1 MGANSEA
8 QIVMRFVEMAKLLNV
23 YLNHFPRH
31 ERYALSTLIRRT
43 LYELFDLITEGQKR
57 YHKKTTLT
65 NLDITHE
72 RLRMQVWLAH
82 ELGYFGY
89 HDGRQGEDSDPA
101 RRYLAINRLIDEV
114 GRMIGGWISAENR
127 ADKGAASTC

>member
-43 LYELFDLITEGQKR
+43 LY
-57 YHKKTTLT
+57 
-65 NLDITHE
+65 
-72 RLRMQVWLAH
+72 AS
-82 ELGYFGY
+82 
-89 HDGRQGEDSDPA
+89 GRCIDSDEPSVAATERRSFLFSGTPGA
-101 RRYLAINRLIDEV
+101 RARCA
-114 GRMIGGWISAENR
+114 G
-127 ADKGAASTC
+127 C